1 MGWDK
6 LAGLRT
12 AKSILG
18 LGLLRWGKIS
28 REMKNTICNIKF
40 AMLDVC
46 EWEHGLR
53 QVKTQFA
60 KVNMSC
66 EQKFAT
72 PDVCE
77 WELGLRAR
85 HVSTQIS
92 SGGWSDP
99 ASGINTIL
107 GKASQNNFS
116 ASGINT
122 IWTIGEGI
130 TRNPAS
136 GINWTIGPI
145 VMGKASQKQNPAS
158 ASGINTMER
167 EEDCCWGRHHKNIL
181 RKQLQVPWEPLRRSW
196 KRQHSLNNVLS
207 CNWLCLVSSFEKYF
221 FFRHFESCYETRVRV

>member
-1 MGWDK
+1 M
-6 LAGLRT
+6 
-12 AKSILG
+12 
-18 LGLLRWGKIS
+18 
-28 REMKNTICNIKF
+28 RENKVENTICNKF

-46 EWEHGLR
+46 KWELGLR
-53 QVKTQFA
+53 QVKIQFA

-99 ASGINTIL
+99 ASGINTI
-107 GKASQNNFS
+107 
-116 ASGINT
+116 
-122 IWTIGEGI
+122 WTIGEGI

-136 GINWTIGPI
+136 GINRTIGPI
-145 VMGKASQKQNPAS
+145 LLGKASQKLNPAS

-167 EEDCCWGRHHKNIL
+167 EENCCWGRHHKKHFKKTAVSSLGTTSKIM
-181 RKQLQVPWEPLRRSW
+181 KAWC

-221 FFRHFESCYETRVRV
+221 FFSTFWKLLWNKSQSLIVLYNQVLHPFHTSFQETRCPF